1 MRAGVG
7 KYKLRAGAVKY
18 KFGAGAV
25 KYKLGAG
32 ARPGAGKQIPY
43 FIKYALVF
51 LDDNMDEEYE

>member
-1 MRAGVG
+1 M
-7 KYKLRAGAVKY
+7 KY

-43 FIKYALVF
+43 FIKYALLF